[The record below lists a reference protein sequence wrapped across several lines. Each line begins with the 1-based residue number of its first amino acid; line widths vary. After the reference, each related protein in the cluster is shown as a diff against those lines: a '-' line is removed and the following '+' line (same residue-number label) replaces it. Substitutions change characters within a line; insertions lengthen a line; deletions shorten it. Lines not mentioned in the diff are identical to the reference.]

1 MGNLHISLI
10 QTDLFWEDKF
20 RNLEMLGKKIAAVEA
35 ATQIVV
41 LPEMFT
47 TGFSMQPKLF
57 AETMDGPTVEWMVE
71 KAAQHKIILT
81 GSIIIEEDNKF
92 YNRLLWVLPNG
103 QVAYYNKRHLFA
115 YAGED
120 KEYTPGNKRLI
131 AQVNGW
137 KICLQIC
144 YDLRFPVWT
153 RKQTPDEYD
162 LLLYVANWPERRNH
176 AWKTLLCARAIE
188 NQTYVVGVNRVGK
201 DGNQIN
207 HSGDSMIVDPMG
219 QVLYYKADD
228 EDTVYMEL
236 EKDVVLGVREKF
248 PFGRDADSFS
258 IEL

>member
-1 MGNLHISLI
+1 LSSLHFSII
-10 QTDLFWEDKF
+10 QTSLHWENKGA
-20 RNLEMLGKKIAAVEA
+20 NLDMLAQKIRAIEA
-35 ATQIVV
+35 PTEIII

-57 AETMDGPTVEWMVE
+57 AETMDGPTVEWMLE
-71 KAAQHKIILT
+71 QAAMHKIILT

-92 YNRLLWVLPNG
+92 YNRLLWVLPTG

-115 YAGED
+115 FAGED
-120 KEYTPGNKRLI
+120 KEYTAGNKRLI

-144 YDLRFPVWT
+144 YDLRFPVWS

-162 LLLYVANWPERRNH
+162 LLLYVANWPQRRNH

-201 DGNQIN
+201 DGHQIN
-207 HSGDSMIVDPMG
+207 HSGDSMIVDPIG

-228 EDTVYMEL
+228 EDIVYMEL
-236 EKDVVLGVREKF
+236 EKTVVLEAREKF
-248 PFGRDADSFS
+248 PFGKDADSFS